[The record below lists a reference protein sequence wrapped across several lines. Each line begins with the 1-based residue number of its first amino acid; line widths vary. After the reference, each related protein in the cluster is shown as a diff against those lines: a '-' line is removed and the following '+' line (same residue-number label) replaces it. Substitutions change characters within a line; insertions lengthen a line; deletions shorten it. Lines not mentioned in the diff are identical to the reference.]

1 VLGFHKL
8 RSWLNN
14 MVEVEISVLVRQCLG
29 RRLPEIE
36 KLEREAKAWC
46 KERNRVGV
54 SVDWSFRKE
63 DVRIKLRSLYP
74 STEE

>member
-54 SVDWSFRKE
+54 SVDWRFRTE